1 MTVTPS
7 NTPLIAILTDFGAA
21 DGYTGVMKGVMLGI
35 APGTALVDLTH
46 EIPPQDVRAAAW
58 VLHTAWRYFP
68 QGSVFLCVV
77 DPGVG
82 SDRHPIA
89 LQAGG
94 HTFVGPD
101 NGLFSYVL
109 AVHTTA
115 TTATDARA
123 VLLENPRYFPAERSA
138 TFHGRDIFAPAAA
151 LLAAGVALDDF
162 GPMRP
167 VESLVRLE
175 LPQPTWRGDTLVAHR
190 VHTDRFGNILT
201 DIAGDLAQ
209 AVFAAPT
216 ITLTLGGHAITARAR
231 AFAEG
236 PPDALFLFRDS
247 SGNVAIARRNGSALA
262 ALALSNA
269 RLDEEPITLTGV
281 VADHRE

>member
-7 NTPLIAILTDFGAA
+7 TTPPIAILTDFGAA
-21 DGYTGVMKGVMLGI
+21 DGYTGVMKGVILGI

-58 VLHTAWRYFP
+58 VLHTAWQYFP
-68 QGSVFLCVV
+68 RGSVFLCVV

-82 SDRHPIA
+82 SERHPIA

-94 HTFVGPD
+94 RIFVGPD

-109 AVHTTA
+109 AAHTA
-115 TTATDARA
+115 TPDARA
-123 VLLENPRYFPAERSA
+123 ILLENPRYFPAERSA
-138 TFHGRDIFAPAAA
+138 TFHGRDLFAPAAA
-151 LLAAGVALDDF
+151 WLAAGVALDDL
-162 GPMRP
+162 GPTRP
-167 VESLVRLE
+167 VESLVRIE

-201 DIAGDLAQ
+201 DITGDLAQ
-209 AVFAAPT
+209 AVFAAPAV
-216 ITLTLGGHAITARAR
+216 TLTVGGHTISARAR
-231 AFAEG
+231 TFAEG

-269 RLDEEPITLTGV
+269 QLDEEPITLTGV

>member
-1 MTVTPS
+1 MTVTS
-7 NTPLIAILTDFGAA
+7 STTPLIAILTDFGAA
-21 DGYTGVMKGVMLGI
+21 DGYTGVMKGVILGI
-35 APGTALVDLTH
+35 APGASLVDLTH

-58 VLHTAWRYFP
+58 VLHTAWHYFP
-68 QGSVFLCVV
+68 QESIFLCVV

-82 SDRHPIA
+82 SERHPIA

-94 HTFVGPD
+94 RTFVGPD

-109 AVHTTA
+109 AALTNP
-115 TTATDARA
+115 TDARA

-151 LLAAGVALDDF
+151 WLAAGVALNDL
-162 GPMRP
+162 GPTRP
-167 VESLVRLE
+167 VESLVRLV

-190 VHTDRFGNILT
+190 VHTDHFGNILT
-201 DIAGDLAQ
+201 DITGDLAQ
-209 AVFAAPT
+209 AVFAAP
-216 ITLTLGGHAITARAR
+216 IVTLTLGGHAITARAR
-231 AFAEG
+231 TFAEG
-236 PPDALFLFRDS
+236 PTDALFLFRDS

-269 RLDEEPITLTGV
+269 QLDEEPITLTGV